1 MIPPDG
7 SRAKSLLDAA
17 TAIIRIRNP
26 KGRAALVHRVD
37 RDTSGCVMFAKS
49 ARGKREIMGDWNA
62 LVTERRYIALVEG
75 APPAA
80 SGSVDDHLV
89 ENAAGTV
96 YSAPAKT
103 RGALRAVT
111 HWELV
116 EKGARYALV
125 AAVLETGRKHQ
136 VRVHLAGLGCPVAGD
151 ERYGARTDPLGRVC
165 LHAAVLEFRHPFTG
179 ESIRVE
185 SPVPMEFGKVLKTA
199 TRRDATE
206 FSRGPGGHPKAR
218 SDLPAAPTRGGEP
231 RAEKRAPH
239 AAAGKRPAA
248 DASTGRKRG
257 PGGEGRGGALPVAPG
272 QSPKRSAPDWAKP
285 AHERKRGPKRG

>member
-7 SRAKSLLDAA
+7 GRGRSLLDAA
-17 TAIIRIRNP
+17 TAIVRIRNP

-49 ARGKREIMGDWNA
+49 ARGKREIMGDWNE
-62 LVTERRYIALVEG
+62 LVTERRYLALVEG

-80 SGSVDDHLV
+80 SGGVDDFLV

-103 RGALRAVT
+103 RGALRAIT
-111 HWELV
+111 RWELV
-116 EKGARYALV
+116 EKGARYSLV
-125 AAVLETGRKHQ
+125 AAVLETGRRHQ
-136 VRVHLAGLGCPVAGD
+136 ARVHLAGLGCPVAGD
-151 ERYGARTDPLGRVC
+151 ERYGARSDPLGRVC

-179 ESIRVE
+179 ETVRVE
-185 SPVPMEFGKVLKTA
+185 SPIPPEFLKA
-199 TRRDATE
+199 LKAAPRRDA
-206 FSRGPGGHPKAR
+206 
-218 SDLPAAPTRGGEP
+218 D
-231 RAEKRAPH
+231 AE
-239 AAAGKRPAA
+239 
-248 DASTGRKRG
+248 ASAGRKRG

-272 QSPKRSAPDWAKP
+272 RSPEKRTGERGREHPARGNAAREKPDKPRASRGSAPDWARP